1 MYFFLLPAAVLF
13 VTSNAYFIPSCC
25 GGVGFLSLS
34 FVLCSS
40 LVLTFSLWMGVN
52 PWNLSSPLSVS
63 LVLTNP
69 WRAASFSGLFYFSC
83 SSEILL
89 VALPAFHIPTYVL
102 CSPLSCKCYFPSKTS
117 TSQGLYTKCCFS
129 PEIYQLCKVVLL
141 MHTCLFNLTAATLYD
156 CLTAPSH
163 LNRY

>member
-25 GGVGFLSLS
+25 GGVVLSLS

-69 WRAASFSGLFYFSC
+69 WRAASFSGLFCLSF

-89 VALPAFHIPTYVL
+89 VALSAFHIPTYVL
-102 CSPLSCKCYFPSKTS
+102 CSPLSCKCNFPSKTS
-117 TSQGLYTKCCFS
+117 TSQGFYTKSSFS

-156 CLTAPSH
+156 CLMAPSH
-163 LNRY
+163 LDRY